1 MKNKLSIYLV
11 KEEFTKENEYIKGNY
26 PCDRLSD
33 TKHLYSKMG
42 QLRCPS
48 WAGAFFGNDESYQE
62 MFKTQTTSA
71 VLSVKV
77 TNRIFLL
84 AFGFGRAMINPDA
97 IVDDFGLKV
106 TLGAIGPDDIR
117 KVSLKAI
124 GGNQKMSQE
133 QMPSKSSI
141 GDFSVDINRDLVDMI
156 SGVSIKP
163 QISDGMISGRAMLS
177 VTIDTDLENIE
188 GYLSTLLS
196 DYHSEGYK
204 SNFGWIDNI
213 KYIKDNTLI
222 EKLDN
227 LLETRINED
236 PSSIIAAVPEIIEW
250 DKAKGFSF
258 KSTRSKDIVDDISI
272 DSIISSFNGDE
283 ITVQKLKS
291 KMVYL
296 QSSVDDQFSYRSWII
311 YKCLFAEI
319 DYNHSHYCLNNGVWY
334 KVNSDFVN
342 EIENDYQNT
351 CVCDIEFPDNHNEK
365 EKIYNINFA
374 NSCDPYINMD
384 CNLVIPRTGRS
395 KVELCDTLTDKKEL
409 IHTKQGASSSLLSH
423 LFNQGLISAE
433 LIKSD
438 LQFCEKANEEIKKQ
452 FKEQQ
457 LTGNISDYLLHSD
470 DKLTII
476 YAIIKSGNDDLPSL
490 PLFGKIAFYNVKKQL
505 GLMGCKVLIKHI
517 KLA

>member
-48 WAGAFFGNDESYQE
+48 WVGAFFGNDESYQE

-163 QISDGMISGRAMLS
+163 QISAVQCLALR
-177 VTIDTDLENIE
+177 
-188 GYLSTLLS
+188 
-196 DYHSEGYK
+196 
-204 SNFGWIDNI
+204 
-213 KYIKDNTLI
+213 LI
-222 EKLDN
+222 QIL
-227 LLETRINED
+227 RI
-236 PSSIIAAVPEIIEW
+236 
-250 DKAKGFSF
+250 
-258 KSTRSKDIVDDISI
+258 
-272 DSIISSFNGDE
+272 
-283 ITVQKLKS
+283 LK
-291 KMVYL
+291 VICQL
-296 QSSVDDQFSYRSWII
+296 
-311 YKCLFAEI
+311 
-319 DYNHSHYCLNNGVWY
+319 YCL
-334 KVNSDFVN
+334 
-342 EIENDYQNT
+342 IT
-351 CVCDIEFPDNHNEK
+351 ILRDI
-365 EKIYNINFA
+365 
-374 NSCDPYINMD
+374 
-384 CNLVIPRTGRS
+384 NLILVG
-395 KVELCDTLTDKKEL
+395 
-409 IHTKQGASSSLLSH
+409 
-423 LFNQGLISAE
+423 
-433 LIKSD
+433 
-438 LQFCEKANEEIKKQ
+438 
-452 FKEQQ
+452 
-457 LTGNISDYLLHSD
+457 
-470 DKLTII
+470 
-476 YAIIKSGNDDLPSL
+476 
-490 PLFGKIAFYNVKKQL
+490 
-505 GLMGCKVLIKHI
+505 
-517 KLA
+517 